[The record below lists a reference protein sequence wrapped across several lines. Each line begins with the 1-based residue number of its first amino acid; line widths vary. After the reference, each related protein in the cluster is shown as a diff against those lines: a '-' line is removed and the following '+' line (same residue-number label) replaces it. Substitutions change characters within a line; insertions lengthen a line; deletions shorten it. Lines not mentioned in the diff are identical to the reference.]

1 MKSAESVI
9 YCPHSLTA
17 SGILVTEHP
26 IPGRRLYPGKTVPMA
41 GAGPYKWKGVV
52 NIMDKV
58 ITISREFGSGGR
70 ELGVK
75 LAKVLE
81 IPFYDKELISMAA
94 DDINIAKEAFLRYDE
109 HIVTDD
115 PLDRNFYHAFSDI
128 YQVPMSDQIFV
139 AQSSVIRR
147 LASRGPCVIV
157 GRCADMVLEDSI
169 NIFVYAK
176 MKKRIRRLM
185 ELESGS
191 DEKEMER
198 RIREVDRKRKDYYQY
213 YTGNAWGR
221 AQNYHL
227 CVESGLVGVD
237 GCLRAV
243 MAYLKEYTS
252 EIG

>member
-1 MKSAESVI
+1 
-9 YCPHSLTA
+9 
-17 SGILVTEHP
+17 
-26 IPGRRLYPGKTVPMA
+26 
-41 GAGPYKWKGVV
+41 
-52 NIMDKV
+52 
-58 ITISREFGSGGR
+58 
-70 ELGVK
+70 
-75 LAKVLE
+75 
-81 IPFYDKELISMAA
+81 
-94 DDINIAKEAFLRYDE
+94 
-109 HIVTDD
+109 
-115 PLDRNFYHAFSDI
+115 
-128 YQVPMSDQIFV
+128 
-139 AQSSVIRR
+139 
-147 LASRGPCVIV
+147 
-157 GRCADMVLEDSI
+157 MVLEDSI

-176 MKKRIRRLM
+176 MKNRIRRLM